1 MKKIISDVES
11 GSLGEKAGLRA
22 GMAVCS
28 LNGKEN
34 FDILDWLYCEGDKKI
49 ELVCEGEGETFDIM
63 IENDYSAPLGISFES
78 AVIDK
83 TKLCANKCIFCFLDQ
98 MPKGLRESLYVRD
111 DDYRLSFL
119 YGNYIT
125 LTNVSDTQLE
135 RIIEM
140 KLSPL
145 YISVHTTNP
154 SLREKMM
161 KNPKSGRI
169 MEQLRK
175 LREGGIEFNLQFVL
189 CPGIN
194 DGQELIYSMNDMMEL
209 VGSIKSLSCVPVG
222 LTGLRETLYP
232 LSGFSEKQAGDVI
245 DIMSYYG
252 LKARKIDSEVCFC
265 ASDEFY
271 FLAGRDIPTEI
282 YYKDYLQFENGVGMA
297 RSFED
302 SAEEFLR
309 DNPDLNLEKANYCLI
324 TGVLGKKAL
333 GGIVERINSVC
344 SCKLEL
350 MAVKNDF
357 FGGNVT
363 ASGLVCGCDIIKQ
376 VKESLKG
383 RTVFIPENMLKEDED
398 IFLDGLTLGELEE
411 ALGAKLI
418 VTPSDGYGFLSK
430 VKEIYPDD

>member
-1 MKKIISDVES
+1 
-11 GSLGEKAGLRA
+11 
-22 GMAVCS
+22 
-28 LNGKEN
+28 
-34 FDILDWLYCEGDKKI
+34 
-49 ELVCEGEGETFDIM
+49 
-63 IENDYSAPLGISFES
+63 
-78 AVIDK
+78 
-83 TKLCANKCIFCFLDQ
+83 

-252 LKARKIDSEVCFC
+252 LKAKKIDSEVCFC